1 MAESS
6 LPAATV
12 SLLAC
17 EIDGQRLAE
26 LTAVLPPLVLAGIG
40 RLEDLSAQD
49 ATLSTVFVHEPLRR
63 RGIGTQ
69 LVRAA
74 TAWAAERGLTL
85 YLHVHP
91 DNPARHL
98 YRAEGF
104 EDCDGQ
110 KTDEG
115 HLWLIKPAHE
125 GRLQREEVPGA

>member
-12 SLLAC
+12 SLLVC
-17 EIDGQRLAE
+17 EIDGQRLVE

-74 TAWAAERGLTL
+74 TAWAAEHGLNL

-91 DNPARHL
+91 DNPARQL
-98 YRAEGF
+98 YLAEGF
-104 EDCDGQ
+104 GDCDAPP
-110 KTDEG
+110 TDEG
-115 HLWLIKPAHE
+115 NQWLVKWAP
-125 GRLQREEVPGA
+125 GREREEETDG